1 MAGRRGPPTG
11 APPAYSYVTRVYKR
25 SLRPIVLAMAVVA
38 ALWSLAFAV
47 AGYRELATDE
57 NDNFHKLAPLAVVQG
72 VLYTVVLL
80 FQGFG
85 IMAAATQR
93 TRLIR
98 IFTYLSA
105 LTTLFAVGVSFMRV
119 ITHFTFKSDLI
130 AECEI
135 LAQNG
140 STDSMFGFW
149 GSDPGSNLDATDAA
163 SYCNDMWSRDSW
175 AEILLLIALIVI
187 GLGFTSTAFAY
198 YRQVIDPTSPVN
210 SSRAPANQV
219 RMNEFPAYNNAPY
232 DAPAYAPPAG
242 PPPFDGS
249 GKPPQYDYGGYTSF
263 GDDKGKDEDSKN
275 DPFSDYVTPP
285 MPTHW
290 AEERDVTSRT

>member
-1 MAGRRGPPTG
+1 MAGRRGPPT
-11 APPAYSYVTRVYKR
+11 AYTYVMRVYKR
-25 SLRPIVLAMAVVA
+25 SLRPVVLAMALVG

-47 AGYRELATDE
+47 AGYKELVTDE
-57 NDNFHKLAPLAVVQG
+57 NDNFHNLAPLAAVQG
-72 VLYTVVLL
+72 TLYTLALL

-85 IMAAATQR
+85 IAAVATQR
-93 TRLIR
+93 TRFIR

-105 LTTLFAVGVSFMRV
+105 LTTLFVVGVSFMRV
-119 ITHFTFKSDLI
+119 ITHFTFKSELI
-130 AECEI
+130 AECEE
-135 LAQNG
+135 LAENG
-140 STDSMFGFW
+140 NVDSMYGFW
-149 GSDPGSNLDATDAA
+149 TSDPGSNLDAADATT
-163 SYCNDMWSRDSW
+163 YCNDVWSRDSW
-175 AEILLLIALIVI
+175 AEILLLILLIVV
-187 GLGFTSTAFAY
+187 GLLFTSTAFAY

-219 RMNEFPAYNNAPY
+219 RMDDFPAYNPPY

-242 PPPFDGS
+242 PPPFDGE
-249 GKPPQYDYGGYTSF
+249 GKPPQYNYGGYSSF
-263 GDDKGKDEDSKN
+263 GDDKGKEEDPKN